1 MMTQYLSPQTLLFR
15 VFICLSLLT
24 LAPLSAANGLIPRAP
39 DVDARG
45 YLLMDAKSGQV
56 IVEHNAEQ
64 ELPPASV
71 ISRLCGSFRESSS
84 VLRTTGGRTVAGT
97 LRLRFDL
104 QSKSAHNSDCS
115 TQ

>member
-45 YLLMDAKSGQV
+45 YLLMDAKSGDRK
-56 IVEHNAEQ
+56 
-64 ELPPASV
+64 SV
-71 ISRLCGSFRESSS
+71 
-84 VLRTTGGRTVAGT
+84 V
-97 LRLRFDL
+97 
-104 QSKSAHNSDCS
+104 
-115 TQ
+115 